1 MVWLFVN
8 AGKISLVSSTK
19 SLRIDS
25 LVQLIAAGN
34 LVEQ

>member
-1 MVWLFVN
+1 MAWLFVD
-8 AGKISLVSSTK
+8 AGKISLVSNAK

-25 LVQLIAAGN
+25 LVQLMAAGN